1 VNLYVL
7 AVIQQQTN
15 AWMIDTPNP
24 FHWPMFPRVT
34 EDDPLAKLRLLPSL
48 DVHATFIH
56 PIISMGHTKTG
67 NYSKMK
73 RTLTA
78 LTIAATIF
86 ASSASAADPA
96 DLQKLKDTGKCATC
110 DLGGADL
117 TFAILVG
124 ANLRGANLYG
134 ATMSLYEEHL

>member
-1 VNLYVL
+1 MNLYVL

-15 AWMIDTPNP
+15 AWMIDTPNL

-86 ASSASAADPA
+86 ASSASAADEQP
-96 DLQKLKDTGKCATC
+96 
-110 DLGGADL
+110 
-117 TFAILVG
+117 
-124 ANLRGANLYG
+124 
-134 ATMSLYEEHL
+134 HLSGPI